1 MKLSSAHVSVASVCA
16 HSQVELT
23 ITTFSLGLLPDPYWE
38 LGCIFPLK
46 IILGQCPDS
55 GSEPAFYLIGH
66 VNSAVVGRRNQ
77 HSPSVRDSK

>member
-55 GSEPAFYLIGH
+55 GSEPAFFL
-66 VNSAVVGRRNQ
+66 SAMSTLQWSAEETNILLQ
-77 HSPSVRDSK
+77 